1 MAVFFNWKN
10 MTASERI
17 YSLLSDLVDGRC
29 YPLFVPDSEK
39 LTLPYIVYS
48 IISNLPD
55 NVLDGITGHEWVRM
69 QIDVYTQDYDETI
82 SLSSQ
87 VVKALNTITPSIYG
101 GTTYLYD
108 DGLYR
113 GLIEYEFWQTFPT

>member
-1 MAVFFNWKN
+1 

-113 GLIEYEFWQTFPT
+113 GLIEYEFWQTLPT

>member
-1 MAVFFNWKN
+1 

-17 YSLLSDLVDGRC
+17 YSLLADLVGGRC
-29 YPLFVPDSEK
+29 YPLFVPEGEINDP
-39 LTLPYIVYS
+39 PYIVYS

-55 NVLDGITGHEWVRM
+55 NTLDGITGHEWVRV
-69 QIDVYTQDYDETI
+69 QIDVYTKDYDDTI
-82 SLSSQ
+82 GLSAD
-87 VVKALNTITPSIYG
+87 VVKRLDSITPSIYG

-113 GLIEYEFWQTFPT
+113 GLIEYEFWQTLPD

>member
-1 MAVFFNWKN
+1 

-17 YSLLSDLVDGRC
+17 YSLLGSLVDGRC
-29 YPLFVPDSEK
+29 YPLFVPESEK
-39 LTLPYIVYS
+39 LPPPYIVYS

-55 NVLDGITGHEWVRM
+55 NVLDGITGHEWVRV
-69 QIDVYTQDYDETI
+69 QIDVYTINYDDTI
-82 SLSSQ
+82 ALSNQ
-87 VVKALNTITPSIYG
+87 AVNQLNTITPSVYG

-113 GLIEYEFWQTFPT
+113 GLIEYEFWQTLPT